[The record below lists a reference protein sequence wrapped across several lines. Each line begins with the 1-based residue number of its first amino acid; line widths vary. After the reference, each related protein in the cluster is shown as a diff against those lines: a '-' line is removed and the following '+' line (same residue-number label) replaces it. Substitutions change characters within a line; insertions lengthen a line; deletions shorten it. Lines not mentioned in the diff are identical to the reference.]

1 MERRRQA
8 AEETASRSIAG
19 YLALYAKLHLFP
31 FWLRRQVDNDY
42 AINRKTQ

>member
-19 YLALYAKLHLFP
+19 YLDLYAKLHLFP